1 MPAICKTIA
10 IHGDKLTPLLR
21 YGDNP
26 EKTDLLKNGLGN
38 VLSYAANPDKTTL
51 TLPEN
56 GEKSLL
62 VDGLLCSPETAESD
76 FRVYRDKYRAVHG
89 SEEFKSFKYNDK
101 KSGKEKTVKRQPITA
116 IHLIQSFSDPDLDPL
131 LVHQIGINM
140 LERLH
145 VQGVCDTHLN
155 ADHLHNHIIIN
166 AYLPDGQS
174 KFRLN
179 TKRIIEIRTLSNT
192 LLQEYGLPVGFDE
205 PWEQLQKS
213 RSRTAREP
221 LSHQAAR
228 ATVPDSRNHQAKW
241 GTSIENRNLQSA
253 PDTAPDS
260 RNHQAKWG
268 TAENIPAPQLSPATA
283 PETRNPAPLMD
294 TSLYA
299 WDGRRRGALEMLLRR
314 AINIVQQ
321 VIRFMRENP
330 EAESQR
336 YHAEEKLSQLQSAL
350 DQLKMEG
357 FTSMDDLKTALNDA
371 GIKTNVAR
379 HNGNAEDYRKYA
391 ARYKELLHLKQT
403 LTYAASDQYLYGPLY
418 TAPRQDPSQAPIPE
432 PSSGHRE

>member
-10 IHGDKLTPLLR
+10 IHGDKLTSLLR

-26 EKTDLLKNGLGN
+26 EKTDLLRNGLGN
-38 VLSYAANPDKTTL
+38 VLSYAGNPDKTTL
-51 TLPEN
+51 VLPES

-62 VDGLLCSPETAESD
+62 VDGVLCSPETAESD

-179 TKRIIEIRTLSNT
+179 TKRIMEIRTLSNT

-213 RSRTAREP
+213 RSRKVSRD
-221 LSHQAAR
+221 
-228 ATVPDSRNHQAKW
+228 TVPEYRNPQQQWDTAEKISDHPA
-241 GTSIENRNLQSA
+241 T
-253 PDTAPDS
+253 PDTA
-260 RNHQAKWG
+260 
-268 TAENIPAPQLSPATA
+268 I
-283 PETRNPAPLMD
+283 ETRTPAPLMD
-294 TSLYA
+294 TSRYA

-314 AINIVQQ
+314 AINIVQR

-330 EAESQR
+330 EAGSQCCQ
-336 YHAEEKLSQLQSAL
+336 AEAKLSQLQSAL
-350 DQLKMEG
+350 DQVKMEG
-357 FTSMDDLKTALNDA
+357 FDSMADLKAALNDA

>member
-62 VDGLLCSPETAESD
+62 VDGVLCSPETAESD

-179 TKRIIEIRTLSNT
+179 TKRIMEIRTLSNT

-213 RSRTAREP
+213 RSRKVSRD
-221 LSHQAAR
+221 
-228 ATVPDSRNHQAKW
+228 TVPEYRNPQQQWDTAP
-241 GTSIENRNLQSA
+241 EFRNQQSQWDTA
-253 PDTAPDS
+253 ERIPDQPAPPDTAP
-260 RNHQAKWG
+260 N
-268 TAENIPAPQLSPATA
+268 
-283 PETRNPAPLMD
+283 TRPPAPLMD
-294 TSLYA
+294 TSRYA

-314 AINIVQQ
+314 AINIVQR
-321 VIRFMRENP
+321 VIRFMREDP
-330 EAESQR
+330 EAGSQCCQ
-336 YHAEEKLSQLQSAL
+336 AEEKLSQLQSAL

-379 HNGNAEDYRKYA
+379 HRGDQEEYRKYA

>member
-38 VLSYAANPDKTTL
+38 VLSYAGNPEKTTL
-51 TLPEN
+51 ILPEDD
-56 GEKSLL
+56 EKSLL
-62 VDGLLCSPETAESD
+62 VDGVLCSPETAEAD
-76 FRVYRDKYRAVHG
+76 FRTYRDRYRAVHG

-116 IHLIQSFSDPDLDPL
+116 VHLIQSFSDPDLDPL

-179 TKRIIEIRTLSNT
+179 TARIIEIRTLSNT

-228 ATVPDSRNHQAKW
+228 ATV
-241 GTSIENRNLQSA
+241 
-253 PDTAPDS
+253 PDS

-330 EAESQR
+330 EAESQCCQ
-336 YHAEEKLSQLQSAL
+336 AEAKLSQLQSAL
-350 DQLKMEG
+350 DQVKMEG
-357 FTSMDDLKTALNDA
+357 FDSMADLKAALNDA

-379 HNGNAEDYRKYA
+379 HKGDLEEYRKHA

-403 LTYAASDQYLYGPLY
+403 LTYASSDRYLYGPY
-418 TAPRQDPSQAPIPE
+418 YDAVHCQETPE
-432 PSSGHRE
+432 PPEKML

>member
-38 VLSYAANPDKTTL
+38 VLSYAGNPEKTTL
-51 TLPEN
+51 ILPEDD
-56 GEKSLL
+56 EKSLL
-62 VDGLLCSPETAESD
+62 VDGVLCSPETAEAD
-76 FRVYRDKYRAVHG
+76 FRTYRDRYRAVHG

-116 IHLIQSFSDPDLDPL
+116 VHLIQSFSDPDLDPL

-179 TKRIIEIRTLSNT
+179 TARIIEIRTLSNT

-213 RSRTAREP
+213 RNRKVSRDTVPEH
-221 LSHQAAR
+221 LSHQ
-228 ATVPDSRNHQAKW
+228 PQW
-241 GTSIENRNLQSA
+241 
-253 PDTAPDS
+253 DTAE
-260 RNHQAKWG
+260 G
-268 TAENIPAPQLSPATA
+268 IPAQPAAPNTA
-283 PETRNPAPLMD
+283 IETRNPAPLMD
-294 TSLYA
+294 TSRYA

-314 AINIVQQ
+314 AINIVQR
-321 VIRFMRENP
+321 VIRFMREDP
-330 EAESQR
+330 EAGSQCCQ
-336 YHAEEKLSQLQSAL
+336 AEAKLSRLQNAL
-350 DQLKMEG
+350 DQVKMEG
-357 FTSMDDLKTALNDA
+357 FDSMADLKAALNDA

-379 HNGNAEDYRKYA
+379 HRGDQEEYRKYA

-403 LTYAASDQYLYGPLY
+403 LTYASSDRYLYGPY
-418 TAPRQDPSQAPIPE
+418 YDAIHCQETPE
-432 PSSGHRE
+432 PPEKML

>member
-10 IHGDKLTPLLR
+10 IHGDKLTSLLR

-26 EKTDLLKNGLGN
+26 EKTNLLRNGLGN
-38 VLSYAANPDKTTL
+38 VLAYAGNPEKTTL
-51 TLPEN
+51 TLPGD

-62 VDGLLCSPETAESD
+62 VDGVLCSPETAEAD
-76 FRVYRDKYRAVHG
+76 FKVYRDRYRSMHG

-116 IHLIQSFSDPDLDPL
+116 VHLIQSFSDPDLDPL

-213 RSRTAREP
+213 RSRKVSRD
-221 LSHQAAR
+221 
-228 ATVPDSRNHQAKW
+228 TVPEYRNPQQQWDTAP
-241 GTSIENRNLQSA
+241 EFRNQQSQWDTA
-253 PDTAPDS
+253 ERIPDQPAPPDTAP
-260 RNHQAKWG
+260 N
-268 TAENIPAPQLSPATA
+268 
-283 PETRNPAPLMD
+283 TRPPAPLMD
-294 TSLYA
+294 TSRYA
-299 WDGRRRGALEMLLRR
+299 WDGRRRGALEMMLRR
-314 AINIVQQ
+314 AINIVQR

-330 EAESQR
+330 EAGSQCCQ
-336 YHAEEKLSQLQSAL
+336 AEAKLSQLQSAL
-350 DQLKMEG
+350 DQVKMEG
-357 FTSMDDLKTALNDA
+357 FDSMADLKAALNDV

-379 HNGNAEDYRKYA
+379 HRGDQEEYRKYA